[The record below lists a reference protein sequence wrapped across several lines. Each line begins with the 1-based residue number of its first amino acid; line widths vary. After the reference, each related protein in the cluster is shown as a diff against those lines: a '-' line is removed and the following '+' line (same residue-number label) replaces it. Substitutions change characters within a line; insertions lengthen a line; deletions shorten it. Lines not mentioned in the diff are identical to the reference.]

1 MIGGH
6 WQIEIDGK
14 DRPKT
19 AFSTESGHYNFNRMP
34 FGLTNAPA
42 TFQRFMND
50 VLKSVIKK
58 FALVY
63 LDDVIIYS
71 KTLQQHIV
79 HIEKVLDLLRKAG
92 LKIKISKCTLLQT
105 SVNYLGHVI
114 SQTGITHDPK
124 KTKAIEGFPFPTN
137 ISHLKSFLDLAG
149 YYRKF
154 IKNFATKAHALT
166 MLTRKNVPWKWT
178 KEEEDAFKFFKEVP
192 NQSTN
197 LTLSGLFA
205 RVLYSHRCVRI
216 RLRISIKPNA

>member
-1 MIGGH
+1 
-6 WQIEIDGK
+6 
-14 DRPKT
+14 
-19 AFSTESGHYNFNRMP
+19 MP

-71 KTLQQHIV
+71 KTLEQHIK

-92 LKIKISKCTLLQT
+92 LKIKISQCTFLQT

-114 SQTGITHDPK
+114 SQTGITPDPK
-124 KTKAIEGFPFPTN
+124 KTKAIENFPTPTH
-137 ISHLKSFLDLAG
+137 ISHLKSFLGLAG

-178 KEEEDAFKFFKEVP
+178 QEEEDAFQFLKKCLINP
-192 NQSTN
+192 P
-197 LTLSGLFA
+197 
-205 RVLYSHRCVRI
+205 I
-216 RLRISIKPNA
+216 LRYPDFSREFLIHTDA

>member
-1 MIGGH
+1 
-6 WQIEIDGK
+6 
-14 DRPKT
+14 
-19 AFSTESGHYNFNRMP
+19 MP

-71 KTLQQHIV
+71 KTLEQHIK

-92 LKIKISKCTLLQT
+92 LKIKISKFTFLQT

-114 SQTGITHDPK
+114 SQTGTPDPK
-124 KTKAIEGFPFPTN
+124 KTKAIESFPTPTN
-137 ISHLKSFLDLAG
+137 ISHLKSFLGLEG

-154 IKNFATKAHALT
+154 IKNFATKAHVLT

-178 KEEEDAFKFFKEVP
+178 QEEEDAFQFLKNCLINPPILRYPEFSREFLIHTDASGYGVGSVLSQIHKENEEEKEVVIAYA
-192 NQSTN
+192 S
-197 LTLSGLFA
+197 
-205 RVLYSHRCVRI
+205 
-216 RLRISIKPNA
+216 

>member
-1 MIGGH
+1 
-6 WQIEIDGK
+6 
-14 DRPKT
+14 
-19 AFSTESGHYNFNRMP
+19 MP

-71 KTLQQHIV
+71 KTLDQHIT

-92 LKIKISKCTLLQT
+92 LKIKISKCTFLQT

-114 SQTGITHDPK
+114 SQTGITPDPK
-124 KTKAIEGFPFPTN
+124 KTKAIESFPTPTN
-137 ISHLKSFLDLAG
+137 ISHLKSFLGLAG

-154 IKNFATKAHALT
+154 IKNFAAKAHALT
-166 MLTRKNVPWKWT
+166 MLTRKNIPWKWT
-178 KEEEDAFKFFKEVP
+178 QEEEDAF
-192 NQSTN
+192 Q
-197 LTLSGLFA
+197 
-205 RVLYSHRCVRI
+205 
-216 RLRISIKPNA
+216 